1 MVSNPF
7 QCLTLSLLII
17 PPLLITT
24 YLLAAFPHPPAPVTV
39 HKSLASLPSDS
50 RSWTIYPEDFY
61 PGGGYV
67 SLPFGRVS
75 AFMTSLWVSVL
86 ICGV

>member
-7 QCLTLSLLII
+7 QCLTLSMLII

-24 YLLAAFPHPPAPVTV
+24 YLLAAFPHPPSPVTV
-39 HKSLASLPSDS
+39 HKSLASLPSDA
-50 RSWTIYPEDFY
+50 RSWAIYPEDFY

-75 AFMTSLWVSVL
+75 ALMTALRASVL